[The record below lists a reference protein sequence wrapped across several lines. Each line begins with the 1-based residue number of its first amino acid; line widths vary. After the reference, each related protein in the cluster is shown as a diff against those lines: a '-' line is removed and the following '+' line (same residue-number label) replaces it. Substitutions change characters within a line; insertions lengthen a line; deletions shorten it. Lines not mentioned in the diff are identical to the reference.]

1 MALQVWLPLNGNLD
15 NQGISDA
22 TFSIVNTSTV
32 TNTAGKIGN
41 CYYNSSNT
49 TGGLLSNKTI
59 NLGQKQSMFC
69 WFKVTNFYSSSALGG
84 GLVSQHRYPSNC
96 GMGISLKYISA
107 TTGYLSVN
115 TGNGSSRTY
124 NTYCGTT
131 LLQAGTW
138 YHGGYT
144 YDGTTIKIYVN
155 GVCENTISYTGMS
168 VPADYLTVFCWSFAG
183 TSGTSIYSAYNLYGY
198 INDVR
203 VYDHCLSAKEVKEI
217 SKGLVA
223 HYQLKDSSIE
233 STTNLVTGLT
243 AGGRTTVS
251 SDGLS
256 ATTNGTSGDTYFRLQ
271 LSEALAQNTTYTF
284 SIYGS
289 GMPADTYW
297 TFRFN
302 NQAGFEF
309 NVYNGYNT
317 YTFVASSNMNGVSN
331 PLIDDVGGTARYNV
345 TTFSNCQLEKRDH
358 ATPYTTGTRTANTVA
373 WDCSGFKNNGI
384 IVGSLTNSTNTARY
398 SISTLFANTG
408 NAIQIP
414 FNEMLGS
421 APVDFTISVWIY
433 KENAGTNAHQ
443 TIIGGPSGFEL
454 EARNGT
460 ESTPTIIAYSW
471 GKYTATY
478 EFNKWVLVTFVRTTS
493 DSKIYVNGVYANS
506 GGAGSI
512 PSGNYFI
519 GSWQTAAKQNFE
531 GKMSDFRIYT
541 TALSADDVKELYQ
554 ASAHIDK
561 SGNTYAYEFVEG

>member
-1 MALQVWLPLNGNLD
+1 
-15 NQGISDA
+15 
-22 TFSIVNTSTV
+22 
-32 TNTAGKIGN
+32 
-41 CYYNSSNT
+41 
-49 TGGLLSNKTI
+49 
-59 NLGQKQSMFC
+59 
-69 WFKVTNFYSSSALGG
+69 
-84 GLVSQHRYPSNC
+84 
-96 GMGISLKYISA
+96 
-107 TTGYLSVN
+107 
-115 TGNGSSRTY
+115 
-124 NTYCGTT
+124 
-131 LLQAGTW
+131 
-138 YHGGYT
+138 
-144 YDGTTIKIYVN
+144 
-155 GVCENTISYTGMS
+155 
-168 VPADYLTVFCWSFAG
+168 
-183 TSGTSIYSAYNLYGY
+183 
-198 INDVR
+198 
-203 VYDHCLSAKEVKEI
+203 
-217 SKGLVA
+217 
-223 HYQLKDSSIE
+223 
-233 STTNLVTGLT
+233 
-243 AGGRTTVS
+243 
-251 SDGLS
+251 
-256 ATTNGTSGDTYFRLQ
+256 
-271 LSEALAQNTTYTF
+271 
-284 SIYGS
+284 
-289 GMPADTYW
+289 
-297 TFRFN
+297 
-302 NQAGFEF
+302 
-309 NVYNGYNT
+309 
-317 YTFVASSNMNGVSN
+317 
-331 PLIDDVGGTARYNV
+331 
-345 TTFSNCQLEKRDH
+345 
-358 ATPYTTGTRTANTVA
+358 
-373 WDCSGFKNNGI
+373 
-384 IVGSLTNSTNTARY
+384 VGSLTNSTNTARY